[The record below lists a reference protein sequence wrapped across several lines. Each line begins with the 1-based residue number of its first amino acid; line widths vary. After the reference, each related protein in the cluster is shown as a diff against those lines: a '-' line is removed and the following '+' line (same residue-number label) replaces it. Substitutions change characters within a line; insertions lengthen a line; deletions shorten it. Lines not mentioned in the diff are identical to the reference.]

1 MGTLEG
7 QTIGFIG
14 IGLMGRPMTENLL
27 SASASVIGH
36 NRSQQVVEDLSAKGL
51 TPAAAPKNVAETAD
65 TVILMLPDTGT
76 VEHILFGES
85 GVIEGIQSGSL
96 VIDMGTTAVMA
107 TRQFAAAIEEA
118 GGDYVDAP
126 VSGGAVG
133 AQGASLSIMAGGSD
147 TAFGRAQPIF
157 EVLGQN
163 ISHVGDASAGQVT
176 KTVNQVI
183 VGLTIGAVS
192 EALVLAE
199 SAGVDPAKVR
209 EALMGGFATSRI
221 LELHGKRMIEDNFE
235 PGGRAKTQRKDM
247 FEAIEFASALGIKLP
262 ALNLNLELYDKLL
275 ERGWGELDHSALY
288 KLIKDIRKS

>member
-1 MGTLEG
+1 MGALQG
-7 QTIGFIG
+7 SKIGFIG
-14 IGLMGRPMTENLL
+14 LGLMGRPMTENIL
-27 SASASVIGH
+27 AAGASVVGH
-36 NRSQQVVEDLSAKGL
+36 NRSQKVVEELSAKGL
-51 TPAAAPKNVAETAD
+51 VPGATPSKVGDASD
-65 TVILMLPDTGT
+65 TVILMLPDTET
-76 VEHILFGES
+76 VEKILLGDD
-85 GVIEGIQSGSL
+85 GVVHGLQRGGL

-107 TRQFAAAIEEA
+107 TRQFATAIEEA
-118 GGDYVDAP
+118 GGQYVDAP

-133 AQGASLSIMAGGSD
+133 AQSASLSIMAGGSED
-147 TAFGRAQPIF
+147 AFARAQSIF
-157 EVLGQN
+157 DVLGQN
-163 ISHVGDASAGQVT
+163 VSHVGGVGAGQVT

-247 FEAIEFASALGIKLP
+247 FEATEFASALGIELP
-262 ALNLNLELYDKLL
+262 ALKLNLELYDKLL

-288 KLIKDIRKS
+288 KLIKDIQNP

>member
-1 MGTLEG
+1 MGALNG
-7 QTIGFIG
+7 RTIGFIG
-14 IGLMGRPMTENLL
+14 LGLMGRPMAENLL
-27 SASASVIGH
+27 AAGANVVGH
-36 NRSQQVVEDLSAKGL
+36 NRSQAVVEELSANGLTAAASPKGVAQVV
-51 TPAAAPKNVAETAD
+51 D
-65 TVILMLPDTGT
+65 TLILMLPDTDT
-76 VEHILFGES
+76 VEHILRGGN
-85 GVIEGIQSGSL
+85 GVIEGLREGGL

-107 TRQFAAAIEEA
+107 TREFAAAVQEA
-118 GGDYVDAP
+118 GCDYVDAP

-133 AQGASLSIMAGGSD
+133 AEGATLSIMAGGSEQ
-147 TAFGRAQPIF
+147 AFSCARPIF

-163 ISHVGDASAGQVT
+163 INHVGDVGAGQVT

-199 SAGVDPAKVR
+199 TAGVDPAKVR

-221 LELHGKRMIEDNFE
+221 LELHGKRMIENNFE
-235 PGGRAKTQRKDM
+235 PGGRAKTQHKDM
-247 FEAIEFASALGIKLP
+247 FEAIEFASALGIELP

-288 KLIKDIRKS
+288 KLIKDIQES

>member
-1 MGTLEG
+1 MGALEG
-7 QTIGFIG
+7 KTLGFIG
-14 IGLMGRPMTENLL
+14 LGLMGRPMAENIL
-27 SASASVIGH
+27 AAGASVVGH
-36 NRSQQVVEDLSAKGL
+36 NRSQAVVDELSEKGL
-51 TPAAAPKNVAETAD
+51 SPAASPSEVAQAAD
-65 TVILMLPDTGT
+65 TLILMLPDTNT
-76 VEHILFGES
+76 VKQILLGEN
-85 GVIEGIQSGSL
+85 GVISGLRKGGL

-107 TRQFAAAIEEA
+107 TRDFAAATNEI
-118 GGDYVDAP
+118 GCDYVDAP

-133 AQGASLSIMAGGSD
+133 AKGATLSIMAGGSEE
-147 TAFGRAQPIF
+147 AFARAKPIF
-157 EVLGQN
+157 EILGQN
-163 ISHVGDASAGQVT
+163 ISHVGDISAGQVT

-199 SAGVDPAKVR
+199 TAGVDPAKVR

-221 LELHGKRMIEDNFE
+221 LELHGKRMIEDNYE

-247 FEAIEFASALGIKLP
+247 FEAIEFASALGINLP

-288 KLIKDIRKS
+288 KLIKDIQNS

>member
-7 QTIGFIG
+7 RKIGFIG
-14 IGLMGRPMTENLL
+14 LGLMGRPMTENLL
-27 SASASVIGH
+27 SAGAAVIGH
-36 NRSQQVVEDLSAKGL
+36 NRSQQVIEDLSTKGL
-51 TPAAAPKNVAETAD
+51 TPAATPKDVAEAAN

-76 VEHILFGES
+76 VEHVLLGKN
-85 GVIEGIQSGSL
+85 GVIEGLQSDGL
-96 VIDMGTTAVMA
+96 IIDMGTTAVTA
-107 TRQFAAAIEEA
+107 TRQFAAAVEDA

-133 AQGASLSIMAGGSD
+133 AQSASLSIMAGGSD
-147 TAFGRAQPIF
+147 TGFDRAKPIF

-163 ISHVGDASAGQVT
+163 ISHVGDVGAGQVT

-209 EALMGGFATSRI
+209 EALMGGFATSRV

-247 FEAIEFASALGIKLP
+247 FEANEFASALGVELP

-288 KLIKDIRKS
+288 KLIKDIQKS